1 MPPAPARAPSA
12 ARPRAS
18 AAPAA
23 PARKKPVAA
32 GPSPLAA
39 APPKV
44 KLAVVHATEARG
56 GEPLAPDVKR
66 ELERSFQTDLSA
78 VRVHHDGNAHQV
90 AVTLAARAVT
100 HGTHVFLGAGESADN
115 LPLMAHEVAHVV
127 QQRGGAA
134 SQTFSQSGGDH
145 FEHEAQRASAAAV
158 RGESFAVRE
167 RTDRPRVQ
175 RFGISN
181 ILDKLASLANN
192 IPGFRLFTIVLG
204 VNPVNMSSVPRTA
217 ANILRA
223 IVEIIPGGGL
233 ITSALDGYGIFDKV
247 GAWVEQQI
255 NTLGMVGSA
264 IRAGLMKFLDSISL
278 SDLLPWNLVSL
289 AGRALD
295 VLTEP
300 ARRLKDF
307 VFGLAADILKFI
319 KDALLM
325 PLAKLAEGT
334 RGYDLLKALLGKDP
348 ITGDPVP
355 RTAETLIPGF
365 LKLIGEEEV
374 WENMQKSR
382 AIPRVWA
389 WFQGAVDSV
398 LGFVREFPAMVV
410 ALIKSITL
418 SDVFPPLG
426 LLTKV
431 ARTFGDFIG
440 RFISWIGTAL
450 WNLLEIVFQV
460 VSPGAWSY
468 IQKTGA
474 ALKTIL
480 KNPLPF
486 VGNLIKAA
494 KGGFDAF
501 ADNFGTHLKA
511 GLISWLTGALENVYI
526 PKSFDLRELVMFVLS
541 VLGLTWGNIRPKLV
555 KATSETIVKAMETGF
570 DLVVT
575 LLTKGP
581 AAFWEQLK
589 SNLGDLRDQVIGG
602 ITDLVVSLVV
612 TKAIP
617 KIIAMFIPGAGFI
630 GLIMSIYDTVMTFVN
645 RLKQII
651 AAVTAFIDSIVAI
664 AAGNIGAAVK
674 KVESVLAGLLSL
686 AIAFLFG
693 FAGLGKVADKVMGVI
708 KKIRAPIDKAL
719 DALIAWVV
727 GMAKKL
733 FAKVFGKS
741 DDKRSDAQ
749 KQADLNKAIAEAEAL
764 QSKPRATDADV
775 RNGLKAIKSKY
786 KMVALELVVDTS
798 DKAAGTET
806 VHVAGEINPKGL
818 GKATKI
824 ALATGQLT
832 ISSVRVKDP
841 GKASKVEI
849 ARATSGRAWQDAINN
864 AVIKDILVPRW
875 EIAIQVPIE
884 ILVRGQKAFAYP
896 SRSDLARLKIE
907 RGHRAGRAGVEP
919 DVTME
924 VREPSGPG
932 LKEVRL
938 VEVTLVDDF
947 TAKGDFAEHK
957 IQQFTSDVMIMKE
970 KYGPDLP
977 VKYTF
982 IAPRAPTPATQ
993 NFIVETLNSQGA
1005 KNFTVVWLVVKT

>member
-1 MPPAPARAPSA
+1 MP
-12 ARPRAS
+12 
-18 AAPAA
+18 
-23 PARKKPVAA
+23 
-32 GPSPLAA
+32 G
-39 APPKV
+39 V
-44 KLAVVHATEARG
+44 KS
-56 GEPLAPDVKR
+56 
-66 ELERSFQTDLSA
+66 ELERSFKADLSA
-78 VRVHHDGNAHQV
+78 VRVHTDGGAREV
-90 AVTLAARAVT
+90 AVTLSARAVT
-100 HGTHVFLGAGESADN
+100 HGTHVFLGPGENEND

-134 SQTFSQSGGDH
+134 PQAWSESGGDR
-145 FEHEAQRASAAAV
+145 FEHEAQRASDAV
-158 RGESFAVRE
+158 GRGESFTVRE

-181 ILDKLASLANN
+181 ILDKLAGMANG
-192 IPGFRLFTIVLG
+192 IPGFRMFTIVLG
-204 VNPVNMSSVPRTA
+204 VNPINMSAVPRTA

-223 IVEIIPGGGL
+223 AVEIIPGGAL
-233 ITSALDGYGIFDKV
+233 ITAALDGYGIFDKI

-255 NTLGMVGSA
+255 NSLGMVGSA
-264 IRAGLMKFLDSISL
+264 IRAGLMKFLDSIEL
-278 SDLLPWNLVSL
+278 TDLVPWNLGKLADKALDTLTAPVKQVWNFVVGL
-289 AGRALD
+289 AG
-295 VLTEP
+295 
-300 ARRLKDF
+300 
-307 VFGLAADILKFI
+307 DILTFI
-319 KDALLM
+319 KDALLV
-325 PLAKLAEGT
+325 PVAKLAQGT
-334 RGYDLLKALLGKDP
+334 RGYDLLKAILGKDP
-348 ITGDPVP
+348 ITGDAVP

-365 LKLIGEEEV
+365 LKLIGEEET
-374 WENMQKSR
+374 WQNMQKSN
-382 AIPRVWA
+382 AIPRAWA

-398 LGFVREFPAMVV
+398 LGFVREFPALVV
-410 ALIKSITL
+410 STIKSLTL
-418 SDVFPPLG
+418 SDVFPPTGVLA
-426 LLTKV
+426 KV
-431 ARTFGDFIG
+431 GSAFGDFIG

-450 WNLLEIVFQV
+450 WNLLEIIFQV
-460 VSPGAWSY
+460 VSPGAWTY

-474 ALKTIL
+474 ALKSIL

-501 ADNFGTHLKA
+501 AGNFGGHLKA
-511 GLISWLTGALENVYI
+511 GLISWLTGALEGVYI
-526 PKSFDLRELVMFVLS
+526 PKSFDLQELVKFVLS
-541 VLGLTWGNIRPKLV
+541 VLGLTWGQIRPKLV
-555 KATSETIVKAMETGF
+555 KATNETIVTAMETGF

-575 LLTKGP
+575 LVTKGP
-581 AAFWEQLK
+581 GAFWEQLK
-589 SNLGDLRDQVIGG
+589 SNLATLRDQVIGG
-602 ITDLVVSLVV
+602 ITDLIVNLIV

-664 AAGNIGAAVK
+664 AAGNIGAAVS
-674 KVESVLAGLLSL
+674 KVESVLAKLLSL

-727 GMAKKL
+727 NMAKKL
-733 FAKVFGKS
+733 FAKVFGRP
-741 DDKRSDAQ
+741 DDKRTDAE

-764 QSKPRATDADV
+764 QSQPEATDPEV

-786 KMVALELVVDTS
+786 KMTALDLVVDTS
-798 DKAAGTET
+798 DKTAGTET
-806 VHVAGEINPKGL
+806 VHVAGEINPKKS
-818 GKATKI
+818 GKGSKI
-824 ALATGQLT
+824 GFATGQLT
-832 ISSVRVKDP
+832 ISSLRVKDP
-841 GKASKVEI
+841 DKASKVEI
-849 ARATSGRAWQDAINN
+849 ARATSGRAWQDAINSV
-864 AVIKDILVPRW
+864 VIKEILVPRW
-875 EIAIQVPIE
+875 EIAIRVPIE

-924 VREPSGPG
+924 VREPSKPG

-938 VEVTLVDDF
+938 VEVTLVEDF

-957 IQQFTSDVMIMKE
+957 IQQFTSDVMIMRE
-970 KYGPDLP
+970 KYDPGLP

-982 IAPRAPTPATQ
+982 IAPRPPTPATKA
-993 NFIVETLNSQGA
+993 FILGTLKSQGA
-1005 KNFTVVWLVVKT
+1005 TNFTVVWLVVKT